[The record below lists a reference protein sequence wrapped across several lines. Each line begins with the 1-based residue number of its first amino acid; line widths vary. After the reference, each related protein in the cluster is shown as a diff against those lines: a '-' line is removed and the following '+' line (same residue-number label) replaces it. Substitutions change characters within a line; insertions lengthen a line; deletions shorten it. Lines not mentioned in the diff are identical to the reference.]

1 MRAALRQPD
10 LHGQDRGAA
19 IQRLNLALLINA
31 QHQRALGW
39 IEIQT
44 DDVTDLVD
52 EQRVLRQLE
61 RLDAMRLQR
70 EGPPHARDRGL
81 AHAGR
86 FGHRPRAPVRR
97 VAWRR
102 LQRHRD
108 YALDVRV
115 ADLSRRPRPRF
126 IDQPVEALPHEARAP
141 LANGGLRHA
150 LMPRDR
156 GVRIPGRRT

>member
-1 MRAALRQPD
+1 MRETADWLMPVAL
-10 LHGQDRGAA
+10 A
-19 IQRLNLALLINA
+19 I
-31 QHQRALGW
+31 
-39 IEIQT
+39 
-44 DDVTDLVD
+44 V
-52 EQRVLRQLE
+52 RVLQC
-61 RLDAMRLQR
+61 
-70 EGPPHARDRGL
+70 
-81 AHAGR
+81 
-86 FGHRPRAPVRR
+86 